1 MEDPFPRPRDPDIP
15 PQVEPEP
22 VPQPELQ
29 PSPEPGA
36 NGSGRQTSAW
46 FFLPLLCICLFQV
59 AVLVPQIAHLN
70 IGPGR
75 FFGISHH
82 RDDTDSARLNR
93 VISGTP
99 TYPQAMVDRHIE
111 DHVTI
116 ACTID
121 AQGRSH
127 DCMIREG
134 HYAELNQTALDYA
147 VHASYFPAMRD
158 GHPVSSQ
165 YRMHLNFSIR

>member
-1 MEDPFPRPRDPDIP
+1 MEDPFPGHRDPDISP
-15 PQVEPEP
+15 RLEPEP
-22 VPQPELQ
+22 VPEPQPC
-29 PSPEPGA
+29 PAPES
-36 NGSGRQTSAW
+36 NGSRRQIPAW

-82 RDDTDSARLNR
+82 RDDTHSARLNR

-99 TYPQAMVDRHIE
+99 TYPEAMVDRNIE
-111 DHVTI
+111 DHVTV

-121 AQGRSH
+121 TQGHSH
-127 DCMIREG
+127 DCIVQEG
-134 HYAELNQTALDYA
+134 HYAELNQAALEYLLQ
-147 VHASYFPAMRD
+147 ASYFPAMRN
-158 GHPVSSQ
+158 GHPVSSR
-165 YRMHLNFSIR
+165 YRMHFNFSIP